1 MATEKDYYI
10 GVGNA
15 AVATLDANSVPGP
28 YDKLGET
35 VMVEFDIAAEYADN
49 FSTSKNSPNVQD
61 LHAKIKNGP
70 VGVTVTCKEHAKRVL
85 EFVLHG
91 KTVATEAG
99 SVSGE
104 VMPSGFIAGQQYFTD
119 KPNVDTDTVVIVDSA
134 GSPSTLVP
142 GTHYTVEESGA
153 VTFKD
158 IDAADAVK
166 ATATITLHNQP
177 NADDQLIVGSKT
189 YTFKVT
195 ATLATHIQIGDD
207 IETTATNIANRI
219 NTDTAATGCTAV
231 PHPTTVVLTVNT
243 PGTAGNSKVLT
254 TDGTRLSD
262 TNFSGGDDADE
273 LVQPFL
279 ISYSYGAS
287 SSVGILDDDPAPVAF
302 MFDGKNLNTRSSKKN
317 LKARLKEVSFPPS
330 SKFTLKAGSSGG
342 TGNNVNE
349 YEIKGVAL
357 DLDGSGYGT
366 VQEW

>member
-61 LHAKIKNGP
+61 LHAKIKNGS

-85 EFVLHG
+85 EFILHG
-91 KTVATEAG
+91 EIVATEAG

-119 KPNVDTDTVVIVDSA
+119 NPNVDTDTVVIVDSA

-166 ATATITLHNQP
+166 ATATITGHTQP
-177 NADDQLIVGSKT
+177 NPDDTTTVGSKI
-189 YTFKVT
+189 YTWKAT
-195 ATLATHIQIGDD
+195 ATLSTHVQIGDD
-207 IETTATNIANRI
+207 LETSLTNLANKI
-219 NTDTAATGCTAV
+219 NTDTATTLCTAV
-231 PHPTTVVLTVNT
+231 PHPTTIVLTANT
-243 PGTAGNSKVLT
+243 AGVAGNSIALT
-254 TDGTRLSD
+254 TDGPRPSD
-262 TNFSGGDDADE
+262 GNFSGGDGADE
-273 LVQPFL
+273 LEQPFL

-357 DLDGSGYGT
+357 DLDGSGYGSIE
-366 VQEW
+366 EW